1 MSELKEKIKEAVN
14 KHLDTAIALSKDL
27 AEHPELPYQEFES
40 SRKMAE
46 ILKEAGFEVMDKIKV
61 TYKGSEKA
69 EAVFAANGTQ
79 ICSEVLAVSAEKA
92 EPAGFVKE
100 WKING
105 EAVFMGVE
113 KEGR

>member
-1 MSELKEKIKEAVN
+1 
-14 KHLDTAIALSKDL
+14 
-27 AEHPELPYQEFES
+27 
-40 SRKMAE
+40 
-46 ILKEAGFEVMDKIKV
+46 MDKIKV

-79 ICSEVLAVSAEKA
+79 ICSEVLAVLQEKQSR
-92 EPAGFVKE
+92 PDYVKE

-113 KEGR
+113 KKGDNRHVQQNVLKGNI